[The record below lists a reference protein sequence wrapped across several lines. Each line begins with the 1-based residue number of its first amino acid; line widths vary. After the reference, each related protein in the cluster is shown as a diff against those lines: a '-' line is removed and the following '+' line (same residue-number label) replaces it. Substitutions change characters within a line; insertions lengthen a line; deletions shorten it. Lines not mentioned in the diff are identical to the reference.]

1 VHFSFFVFARFLQA
15 SLYIGKTGVIFFKK
29 ENIYVKLDSFNR
41 QHGLDRN
48 QLLAAFLL
56 EGKTMMMGIILGIT
70 LSYIAVIVYLHQMS
84 K

>member
-1 VHFSFFVFARFLQA
+1 LQTFPD
-15 SLYIGKTGVIFFKK
+15 IGKTGVIFFKK
-29 ENIYVKLDSFNR
+29 ENIYVKLDSFNH
-41 QHGLDRN
+41 QHGPDRN

-56 EGKTMMMGIILGIT
+56 EGKTMMMSIILGIT